1 MVLTARFAAEWP
13 IEHPTRL
20 MSSLLRPHVHF
31 YVPIKRSL
39 HRFDTQSFRNRGDS
53 AAGSTPL
60 RVDVLARR
68 SVLQAYTKLE
78 MDPGTTLTQVQRSW
92 ASVFDKWIILLL
104 TKVALSTEEVTTP
117 EGVSLRDGVLHF
129 TVEPLFPNNEIDAGR
144 IRHLQPLILHVWFRV
159 IERDHPSWRRWSLLA
174 LASIHPA
181 STNLPT
187 INPPEPSPYID
198 DFSERDNILI
208 RHLDSLIP
216 SLPRMDNVELQEFH
230 AFYSL
235 LDSSIPVHSLDQKP
249 FSFDQVF
256 AQIVST
262 IYLLVCERKY
272 TDTVTSSQ
280 TTKQIRFMVY
290 PSLILID
297 RLLLGPRQAE
307 QAIEHGFIQ
316 AVFSGVSST
325 LLSGSFTD
333 IEDAYEYQ
341 ISAVLAKISR
351 YLLDYGVLRAF
362 TRAGRKVEALEERFR
377 LACPKLWSVWEKVKK
392 KAGFLYETRRNIKT
406 IFGFCEYQKCVTR
419 DLEHIRY
426 IRCSGC
432 FAVFYCSQACAQLHW
447 KDRHRDECNRGQKH
461 EEIAPYHDMILW
473 RHLIKSCLE
482 RNAALITKAVRDFVA
497 HGTHQEPPSPEFARD
512 QFLIR
517 SGQKNPIIFIDYNI
531 QGERWISAP
540 GIVNTYLLSLYAQR
554 PDVGWDREV
563 VDSFL
568 ERWRHPYMDTGKIMV
583 FASIPKNSS
592 RTYPVPTG
600 PYGFPLLEG
609 IPLRILK
616 REAVPWAWRDDIQVV
631 AEREIY
637 RLVQSAKSPTY

>member
-1 MVLTARFAAEWP
+1 
-13 IEHPTRL
+13 
-20 MSSLLRPHVHF
+20 
-31 YVPIKRSL
+31 
-39 HRFDTQSFRNRGDS
+39 
-53 AAGSTPL
+53 
-60 RVDVLARR
+60 
-68 SVLQAYTKLE
+68 
-78 MDPGTTLTQVQRSW
+78 
-92 ASVFDKWIILLL
+92 
-104 TKVALSTEEVTTP
+104 
-117 EGVSLRDGVLHF
+117 
-129 TVEPLFPNNEIDAGR
+129 
-144 IRHLQPLILHVWFRV
+144 
-159 IERDHPSWRRWSLLA
+159 
-174 LASIHPA
+174 
-181 STNLPT
+181 
-187 INPPEPSPYID
+187 
-198 DFSERDNILI
+198 
-208 RHLDSLIP
+208 
-216 SLPRMDNVELQEFH
+216 MDNVELQEFH

-406 IFGFCEYQKCVTR
+406 IFGFYV
-419 DLEHIRY
+419 HIRMAFSSSSTALKPVLNFTGK
-426 IRCSGC
+426 IDTEMSAIVVRST
-432 FAVFYCSQACAQLHW
+432 
-447 KDRHRDECNRGQKH
+447 R
-461 EEIAPYHDMILW
+461 IAPYHDMILW